1 MKHANFVHLHN
12 HTEYSLL
19 DGAISIEKLVK
30 TAGAMNLPAVAI
42 TDHGNLFGAVL
53 FYKEAMKNGIKPII
67 GSEMYIAPKSR
78 FDRSSTNG
86 IGEAAFHL
94 TLLAKDLQ
102 GYKNLLQLSTLSF
115 LEGFYYRPRIDKEV
129 LAKYSK
135 GLIAMSGCL
144 KGEISS
150 NLLQDNEEQA
160 RLALF
165 EYKQIFGEGNFFL
178 EIMDHGLEEE
188 HKVGKQ
194 LVALAQREKV
204 GLVATNDIHYL
215 HKEDSFAHEVLMC
228 IGTGKRITDE
238 DRMHLSTNEFYFK
251 SPQEMEKLFA
261 AVPQAC
267 KNTLVIADQCHL
279 ELNFSQVSLPAFAVP
294 AGYNLDTYLE
304 KLCKDGLK
312 KRYDQVTP
320 EIEKRIDYELS
331 VIKKMGYS
339 AYFLIVWDFIHYAKT
354 HGIPVGPGRGSGAG
368 SLVAY
373 SLQITDIDPLR
384 YGLLF
389 ERFLNPDRISMP
401 DLDIDFS
408 DDGREEVINYVRNK
422 YGEKNVAQIIT
433 FGTLGAKLVVRDV
446 ARVMNIPLDEADR
459 LAKLIPND
467 PGMTLADAASQNADL
482 KKNMSASP
490 ELKQLFQV
498 AHTLEGL
505 TRHSSKHAAGIVITK
520 DELTNY
526 VPLSKNSKGQ
536 VTTQYDGKTLADIM
550 GLLKVDFLGLRTLT
564 VIDSACKTL
573 FADRQVKIDINKI
586 LLDDKQTY
594 ELLSRGQT
602 LGIFQL
608 DSSGMRDLVRK
619 IQPTSMEDI
628 IALIALYR
636 PGPMGSGMLDDFV
649 GRKHG
654 KIPVKYDLPVL
665 EPILKETYGVI
676 VYQEQVMQIAMAV
689 AGFSAGQADILRRAM
704 GKKNPEAIE
713 KERKSFLEGAQK
725 NKIKT
730 EKATKL
736 FDLMA
741 QFGGYGF
748 NKSHAA
754 AYAYLA
760 YQTAYLKAHY
770 PLEFMSALL
779 TSEIGNQDDIVLY
792 IEEAKDMG
800 IPIGPPHVNFSFA
813 NFKVEG
819 NSIRFGLAA
828 VKNVGEGAIDSM
840 VVARQ
845 KEGVFTGFYDFCKK
859 VDLHAVNKRVVESL
873 IKCGA
878 LDQLG
883 STRMEMYDTLEM
895 VMQKAAVLQQ
905 DIISGQTSF
914 LDELPVEEPVAE
926 AGKAHHKEWHEN
938 KLLEGEREVLGFYMT
953 GHPLARFAEELKTYT
968 TANMLDVVNIPEKQP
983 VRVGGIIKKVRIH
996 FTKKNEKM
1004 AVFVLEDLKGEIPV
1018 VVFPDN
1024 YNNPGI
1030 NSLVKTDQTVIVC
1043 GQLDKRRAEAQVIL
1057 DRILP
1062 LEQARERLT
1071 RSIHIHIKT
1080 VGLEQD
1086 YLGKLK
1092 ASMAKYPGM
1101 CPVYLHLQTPHTGE
1115 VVVSPDSNVR
1125 VSAILAFQQEI
1136 ESLLGKGSVQFKS

>member
-1 MKHANFVHLHN
+1 MKHADFVHLHN

-30 TAGAMNLPAVAI
+30 AAGTMNLPAVAI
-42 TDHGNLFGAVL
+42 TDHGNLYGAVL
-53 FYKEAMKNGIKPII
+53 FYKEAMKKGIKPII

-78 FDRSSTNG
+78 FDRSANG
-86 IGEAAFHL
+86 IGEAAFHI

-102 GYKNLLQLSTLSF
+102 GYKNLLQLSTISF
-115 LEGFYYRPRIDKEV
+115 LEGFYYRPRIDKET

-150 NLLQDNEEQA
+150 SLLDDNLEQA

-165 EYKQIFGEGNFFL
+165 EYKQIFGDGNFYL
-178 EIMDHGLEEE
+178 EIMDHGMEEE
-188 HKVGKQ
+188 QKVAKQ
-194 LVALAQREKV
+194 LVDLAKKENV
-204 GLVATNDIHYL
+204 GLVATNDSHYV
-215 HKEDSFAHEVLMC
+215 HKEDAFAHEVLMC

-238 DRMHLSTNEFYFK
+238 DRMRLSTNEFYFK

-261 AVPQAC
+261 EVPQAC
-267 KNTLVIADQCHL
+267 RNTIHIADQCHL
-279 ELNFSQVSLPAFAVP
+279 ELNFSQVSLPSFAVP
-294 AGYNLDTYLE
+294 DSYTLDTYLE

-320 EIEKRIDYELS
+320 DIEKRIDYELS

-373 SLQITDIDPLR
+373 SLEITDIDPLR

-433 FGTLGAKLVVRDV
+433 YGTLGAKLVVRDV

-467 PGMTLADAASQNADL
+467 PGMTLAEAASQNADL

-490 ELKQLFQV
+490 EMKQLFQV
-498 AHTLEGL
+498 ASTLEGL

-520 DELTNY
+520 EELTNY
-526 VPLSKNSKGQ
+526 VPLCKNSKGQ
-536 VTTQYDGKTLADIM
+536 ITTQYDGKTLSDIM

-573 FADRQVKIDINKI
+573 AADRQIIIDISKI
-586 LLDDKQTY
+586 PLDDKPTY

-619 IQPTSMEDI
+619 IQPTSIDDI

-654 KIPVKYDLPVL
+654 KIPVKYDLPIL

-689 AGFSAGQADILRRAM
+689 AGFTAGQADILRRAM
-704 GKKNPEAIE
+704 GKKKAEELE
-713 KERKSFLEGAQK
+713 KQRKIFIDGAAK
-725 NKIKT
+725 NKVRA

-736 FDLMA
+736 YDLMDK
-741 QFGGYGF
+741 FGGYGF

-760 YQTAYLKAHY
+760 YQTAYLKTHY

-792 IEEAKDMG
+792 IDEAKDMG
-800 IPIGPPHVNFSFA
+800 ITIGPPHVNQSFA
-813 NFKVEG
+813 NFTVAGE
-819 NSIRFGLAA
+819 SIRFGLAA
-828 VKNVGEGAIDSM
+828 VKNVGVGAIESM
-840 VVARQ
+840 VAARK
-845 KEGVFTGFYDFCKK
+845 KEGPFASYYDFCKR
-859 VDLHAVNKRVVESL
+859 VDLHAVNKRVIESL

-878 LDQLG
+878 FDQLG
-883 STRMEMYDTLEM
+883 STRMEMFDTLEN
-895 VMQKAAVLQQ
+895 VVQKAAVLQQ
-905 DIISGQTSF
+905 DILSGQTSF
-914 LDELPVEEPVAE
+914 LDDLPVEESKSE
-926 AGKAHHKEWHEN
+926 SNKTHHKEWHEN
-938 KLLEGEREVLGFYMT
+938 KILEHEREVLGFYMT

-968 TANMLDVVNIPEKQP
+968 STDLLAVVNIPEKQP
-983 VRVGGIIKKVRIH
+983 LRVGGIIKKVKVL
-996 FTKKNEKM
+996 FTRKNEKM
-1004 AVFVLEDLKGEIPV
+1004 AVFELEDLKGEIKV
-1018 VVFPDN
+1018 VVFPDS
-1024 YNNPGI
+1024 YSRTDI
-1030 NSLVKTDQTVIVC
+1030 ASLIRQDQTVIVC
-1043 GQLDKRRAEAQVIL
+1043 GQLDRRGMEPQIIL
-1057 DRILP
+1057 DRVMP

-1071 RSIHIHIKT
+1071 QSIQIHIKT

-1086 YLGKLK
+1086 YLDKLK
-1092 ASMAKYPGM
+1092 VILAKYPGM
-1101 CPVYLHLQTPHTGE
+1101 CPVYLYLQTPHAGE
-1115 VVVSPDSNVR
+1115 VVVSPDSRMR
-1125 VSAILAFQQEI
+1125 VAASLVFQQDI
-1136 ESLLGKGSVQFKS
+1136 EGLLGKGTVQFKS

>member
-1 MKHANFVHLHN
+1 MKHAEFVHLHN

-30 TAGAMNLPAVAI
+30 AAGGMNLPAVAI
-42 TDHGNLFGAVL
+42 TDHGNLYGAVL

-78 FDRSSTNG
+78 FDRSSTG
-86 IGEAAFHL
+86 IGDAAYHI

-102 GYKNLLQLSTLSF
+102 GYKNLLQLSTASF
-115 LEGFYYRPRIDKEV
+115 LEGFYYRPRIDKEI

-135 GLIAMSGCL
+135 GLIALSGCL
-144 KGEISS
+144 KGEISN
-150 NLLQDNEEQA
+150 NLLADNQEQA

-165 EYKQIFGEGNFFL
+165 EYKQIFGDGNFFL
-178 EIMDHGLEEE
+178 EIMDHGLPEEQSVNKE
-188 HKVGKQ
+188 
-194 LVALAQREKV
+194 LVKLAKSENV

-215 HKEDSFAHEVLMC
+215 RKEDAFAHEVLMC
-228 IGTGKRITDE
+228 IGTGKKITDE
-238 DRMHLSTNEFYFK
+238 DRLHLSAQEFYFK

-261 AVPQAC
+261 EVPQAI
-267 KNTLVIADQCHL
+267 KNTMVIADQCHL

-294 AGYNLDTYLE
+294 AGQTLDTYLAQ
-304 KLCKDGLK
+304 LCKEGLK
-312 KRYDQVTP
+312 KRYQQITP
-320 EIEKRIDYELS
+320 EIEKRLDYELS

-373 SLQITDIDPLR
+373 TLAITDIDPLR

-408 DDGREEVINYVRNK
+408 DNGREEVINYVRNK

-433 FGTLGAKLVVRDV
+433 YGTLGAKLVVRDV
-446 ARVMNIPLDEADR
+446 ARVLSISLDEADR
-459 LAKLIPND
+459 LAKLIPGD
-467 PGMTLADAASQNADL
+467 PGITLADAIKANPEL
-482 KKNMSASP
+482 KKNMNASP
-490 ELKQLFQV
+490 EMKQLLQV
-498 AHTLEGL
+498 SLTLEGL

-520 DELTNY
+520 EELTNY
-526 VPLSKNSKGQ
+526 VPLCKNAKGQ
-536 VTTQYDGKTLADIM
+536 VTTQYDGKTLADVM

-564 VIDSACKTL
+564 VIDSTCKTL
-573 FADRQVKIDINKI
+573 ANDRKIDIDISKI
-586 LLDDKQTY
+586 PLDDKETY

-608 DSSGMRDLVRK
+608 DSAGMRDLVRK
-619 IQPTSMEDI
+619 LKPTAIEDI
-628 IALIALYR
+628 TALNALYR

-689 AGFSAGQADILRRAM
+689 ASFSAGQADLLRRAM

-713 KERKSFLEGAQK
+713 KERKAFLEGAQK
-725 NKIKT
+725 NKVKP
-730 EKATKL
+730 EKANKL

-754 AYAYLA
+754 AYAYLG
-760 YQTAYLKAHY
+760 YQTAYLKTHY

-800 IPIGPPHVNFSFA
+800 IKILPPHVNNSMA
-813 NFKVEG
+813 NFSVEDKA
-819 NSIRFGLAA
+819 IRFGLAA
-828 VKNVGEGAIDSM
+828 VKNIGEGAIETM
-840 VVARQ
+840 VAVR
-845 KEGVFTGFYDFCKK
+845 KRDGVFKSFYDFCKR
-859 VDLHAVNKRVVESL
+859 VDLHTVNKRVVESL
-873 IKCGA
+873 VKCGA
-878 LDQLG
+878 LDGLG
-883 STRMEMYDTLEM
+883 QTRMEMFDTLENE
-895 VMQKAAVLQQ
+895 MQKAQSLQQ
-905 DIISGQTSF
+905 DVLSGQANF
-914 LDELPVEEPVAE
+914 LEIMPVEDPA
-926 AGKAHHKEWHEN
+926 AALAKGHHKEWHEN
-938 KLLEGEREVLGFYMT
+938 QMLEHEREVLGFYMT
-953 GHPLARFAEELKTYT
+953 GHPLARFAEELASYT
-968 TANMLDVVNIPEKQP
+968 TTNLQDVVNLEEKP
-983 VRVGGIIKKVRIH
+983 VRVGGIIKKVKML
-996 FTKKNEKM
+996 FTKKNDKM
-1004 AVFVLEDLKGEIPV
+1004 AVFELEDLKGEIPV
-1018 VVFPDN
+1018 VVFSDR
-1024 YNNPGI
+1024 YNNPDVNAMI
-1030 NSLVKTDQTVIVC
+1030 RVDQTVIVC
-1043 GQLDKRRAEAQVIL
+1043 GQLDKRRAEPQIIM
-1057 DRILP
+1057 DRIIP
-1062 LEQARERLT
+1062 LDQARERLT
-1071 RSIHIHIKT
+1071 QSVHIHIKT

-1086 YLGKLK
+1086 FLDKLK
-1092 ASMAKYPGM
+1092 VLLAKFPGI
-1101 CPVYLHLQTPHTGE
+1101 CPVQLHLTTPHQGE
-1115 VVVSPDSNVR
+1115 VVVSAGAGLKVAASLLLR
-1125 VSAILAFQQEI
+1125 QEV
-1136 ESLLGKGSVQFKS
+1136 ETLLGKGTVIFKS